1 MPRGWL
7 LEAHS
12 SREGESVV
20 LWLKEEGSGR
30 IHRREVPWAPPFYV
44 TGPPEA
50 LRKLGQD
57 LAEDPRAREVRA
69 EAIATSLLE
78 APGTLTPA
86 LAVVPARHGS
96 RTALAEALDAAGSY
110 TTFRFYDVD
119 LSAPQTYL
127 LERDLYPF
135 APVTFHGNDVGAR
148 EPPETLEYALPPLPG
163 RELEVLL
170 RSPSPGRRPRMDEP
184 VRAVRLGSTLL
195 QEGDERATLLALQEE
210 LHRQDPEILFTHGG
224 DAFDLPQ
231 LYGRARALGLTEETF
246 FLGREPQPFALGRPA
261 RRFTSYG
268 RIYHTPPASR
278 LAGRF
283 HLDVDE
289 RFVED
294 VGLRG
299 YVDVARL
306 SRLGLQTVARQS
318 PGTAFSAMEIARARQ
333 MGVHVPWK
341 KNLPE
346 REKTAGQL
354 LAADRGGF
362 ILTPPVG
369 VHERIDE
376 FDFSSLFP
384 SLMVRHNLS
393 FETLDCP
400 CCPESP
406 RVAPGLGYRSC
417 TLREGLV
424 PRTLRPL
431 LERRLYYK
439 ARKGETT
446 GELRERYDELGKAWK
461 WVLVTSFGYQG
472 YRNARFGS
480 IECHE
485 AINAYARE
493 TLVEL
498 ARAVR
503 TSGGEIL
510 HGIVDSLWVRSPP
523 GKEPAPWARELG
535 ERQGLPLSY
544 EGRYRWIVFLPH
556 HGHGLG
562 VPQRY
567 YGVYEGGEMKLRG
580 IELRRSDACPFVK
593 EVQREVL
600 ALLAEA
606 PGTRA
611 FQEAVPR
618 ALALGA
624 RHARALREG
633 SVPPRELLLP
643 RRAGHD
649 LEEYA
654 VFSETV
660 SALRQLKRLGAPRGA
675 GEAVRYLLQDRHARD
690 WERRVVVEERLRGD
704 EAYDR
709 EAYGDLLA
717 RSFETLFLP
726 FGYTLGKVR
735 EAWGWPSPRPPKRS
749 PPHSPE
755 RLEQRR
761 LPGLLG
767 GGKAARPGPGAT
779 ARRTGLPD
787 R

>member
-12 SREGESVV
+12 SREGETVV

-44 TGPPEA
+44 TGPDEA
-50 LRKLGQD
+50 LRELGRS
-57 LAEDPRAREVRA
+57 LPEDPRVREVRP
-69 EAIATSLLE
+69 EDIETSLLD
-78 APGTLTPA
+78 APGTLHPA
-86 LAVVPARHGS
+86 LAVVPARHGW
-96 RTALAEALDAAGSY
+96 RQPLAGALDAKGGY

-119 LSAPQTYL
+119 LTAPQTYL
-127 LERDLYPF
+127 LERELYPF
-135 APVTFHGNDVGAR
+135 APVVFSGNDVLAR
-148 EPPETLEYALPPLPG
+148 EPPEQLEYALPPLPC
-163 RELEVLL
+163 RELEVLGT
-170 RSPSPGRRPRMDEP
+170 SPAPGHRPRPDDP
-184 VRAVRLGSTLL
+184 IRAVRLGPTLIR
-195 QEGDERATLLALQEE
+195 EGSEEATLLAFLEE
-210 LHRQDPEILFTHGG
+210 LRRQDPEILLTHGG
-224 DAFDLPQ
+224 DAFHLPQ

-246 FLGREPQPFALGRPA
+246 FLGREPQPFALGRSA

-268 RIYHTPPASR
+268 RIYHTPPACR

-294 VGLRG
+294 VGLWG

-318 PGTAFSAMEIARARQ
+318 PGTAFSAMEVARARQ

-346 REKTAGQL
+346 REKTAGRL

-369 VHERIDE
+369 VHEQVDE

-384 SLMVRHNLS
+384 ALMVRYNLS

-400 CCPESP
+400 CCPESLP
-406 RVAPGLGYRSC
+406 GAPGLGYRSC

-431 LERRLYYK
+431 LERRLHFK
-439 ARKGETT
+439 ARKRETT
-446 GELRERYDELGKAWK
+446 GPLRERYDELGKAWK

-498 ARAVR
+498 ARDVR
-503 TSGGEIL
+503 ASGGEIL

-523 GKEPAPWARELG
+523 GREPGPWARELG
-535 ERQGLPLSY
+535 ARQGLPLSY
-544 EGRYRWIVFLPH
+544 EGRYRWVVFLPH

-567 YGVYEGGEMKLRG
+567 YGVYEDGEMKLRG
-580 IELRRSDACPFVK
+580 VELRRSDACAFVK
-593 EVQREVL
+593 EVQRQVL

-606 PGTRA
+606 PGARA
-611 FQEAVPR
+611 FERAIPR

-624 RHARALREG
+624 RHAKTLREG
-633 SVPPRELLLP
+633 AVPPRQLLLLRSP
-643 RRAGHD
+643 GRD
-649 LEEYA
+649 LGEYA

-660 SALRQLKRLGAPRGA
+660 SALRQLKRLGIPRGA
-675 GEAVRYLLQDRHARD
+675 GETVRYLLRDRRARD
-690 WERRVVVEERLRGD
+690 WERRVVVEERLQGD
-704 EAYDR
+704 EPYDV

-726 FGYTLGKVR
+726 FGYTWRKVR
-735 EAWGWPSPRPPKRS
+735 EAWGWPAARPAGGPRPR
-749 PPHSPE
+749 SPE

-761 LPGLLG
+761 LVEAPG
-767 GGKAARPGPGAT
+767 
-779 ARRTGLPD
+779 
-787 R
+787 

>member
-12 SREGESVV
+12 SREGEAVV

-44 TGPPEA
+44 TGPDEA
-50 LRKLGQD
+50 VRELGRT
-57 LAEDPRAREVRA
+57 LVEDPRVREVRP
-69 EAIATSLLE
+69 EEIETSLLD
-78 APGTLTPA
+78 APGTLHPA

-96 RTALAEALDAAGSY
+96 RTSLAEALDAGGGY

-119 LSAPQTYL
+119 LTAPQTYL

-135 APVTFHGNDVGAR
+135 APVVFSGNDVVAR
-148 EPPETLEYALPPLPG
+148 EPPEQFEYSLPPLPG
-163 RELEVLL
+163 RELEVLVT
-170 RSPSPGRRPRMDEP
+170 SSAPGRRPRPADP
-184 VRAVRLGSTLL
+184 IRAVRVGSTLL
-195 QEGDERATLLALQEE
+195 DEGSEEATLLALLEE
-210 LHRQDPEILFTHGG
+210 IRRQDPEILFTHGG

-231 LYGRARALGLTEETF
+231 LYGRARALGFTDKTF
-246 FLGREPQPFALGRPA
+246 FLGREPQPFALDRPA

-268 RIYHTPPASR
+268 RIYHTPPACR

-299 YVDVARL
+299 YVDVSRL

-346 REKTAGQL
+346 REKTARRL

-369 VHERIDE
+369 VHERVDE

-446 GELRERYDELGKAWK
+446 GPLRERYDELGKAWK

-498 ARAVR
+498 VR
-503 TSGGEIL
+503 TVREAGGEIL

-523 GKEPAPWARELG
+523 GKEPGPWARELG
-535 ERQGLPLSY
+535 ERQGLPLNY

-567 YGVYEGGEMKLRG
+567 YGVYENGEMKLRG
-580 IELRRSDACPFVK
+580 VEMRRSDACAFVK

-606 PGTRA
+606 PGARA
-611 FQEAVPR
+611 FEQAIPR

-624 RHARALREG
+624 RHARTLREG
-633 SVPPRELLLP
+633 TVPRRELLLP
-643 RRAGHD
+643 RRPGHD
-649 LEEYA
+649 LGEYA
-654 VFSETV
+654 AFSETV
-660 SALRQLKRLGAPRGA
+660 SALRQLKHLGIPRGA
-675 GEAVRYLLQDRHARD
+675 GETVRYLLRDRHARD

-704 EAYDR
+704 EPYDV

-726 FGYTLGKVR
+726 FGYSLKKVR
-735 EAWGWPSPRPPKRS
+735 EAWDWPAPRS
-749 PPHSPE
+749 PGRLPPRSPE

-761 LPGLLG
+761 LADVLG
-767 GGKAARPGPGAT
+767 
-779 ARRTGLPD
+779 
-787 R
+787 